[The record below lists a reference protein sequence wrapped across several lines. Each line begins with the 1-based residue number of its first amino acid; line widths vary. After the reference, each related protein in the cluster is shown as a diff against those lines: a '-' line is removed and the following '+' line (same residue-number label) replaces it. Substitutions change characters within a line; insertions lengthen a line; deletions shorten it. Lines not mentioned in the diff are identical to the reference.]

1 MMQGKVAC
9 MKELGITECLRVKE
23 QALISALIH
32 NGRHRGFLLP
42 NIALDAIRSSS
53 EGNPPGTEDD
63 EEQEAGDEGSRGER
77 ERERERE
84 KRREV
89 EWNHQLCATAPL
101 LWSLLAACTGVR
113 GVPVLAGQNQGATD
127 GRPPYRATV
136 LVR

>member
-84 KRREV
+84 REEKGSGMEPSTMCHGAALVVIACCLHRRTR
-89 EWNHQLCATAPL
+89 CAC
-101 LWSLLAACTGVR
+101 ACGPEPR
-113 GVPVLAGQNQGATD
+113 CN
-127 GRPPYRATV
+127 
-136 LVR
+136 